1 MHSCRDDDPRS
12 IYLERSLS
20 SLLKNPLN
28 IRFSLIGDVPSVGDG
43 HEAHFPGLAGAAE
56 HLVMEIYLLVSAVLE
71 GEGVEEIFAVLVGV
85 GVGECELHP
94 ILLLESEAEG

>member
-28 IRFSLIGDVPSVGDG
+28 TRFSLIGDVPSVGDG
-43 HEAHFPGLAGAAE
+43 HQVHFSGLAGAAQ
-56 HLVMEIYLLVSAVLE
+56 HLIVEVYFLVLAVLE
-71 GEGVEEIFAVLVGV
+71 GEGVDEVFALLVGV
-85 GVGECELHP
+85 GVCECELNP
-94 ILLLESEAEG
+94 ILLLEGEAEG